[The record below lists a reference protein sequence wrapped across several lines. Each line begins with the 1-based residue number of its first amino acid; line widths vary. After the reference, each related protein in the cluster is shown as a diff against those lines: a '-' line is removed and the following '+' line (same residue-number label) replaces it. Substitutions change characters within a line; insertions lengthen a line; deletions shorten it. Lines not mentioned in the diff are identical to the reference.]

1 MKRCIIVHCWEG
13 YPNYCWYPWVKK
25 ELEKKNFQV
34 IIPEM
39 PDTNNPKLNE
49 WLPKLKDS
57 VKEPDNELY
66 LVGHS
71 LGCITILRYLESLK
85 EDIKIAGVIM
95 VAGFV
100 DNLGYKEIESF
111 FQTPINYEKI
121 RKHANKFVAI
131 HSDNDP
137 YVSLDNGDIFKKK
150 LGAKVIIKKNMNH
163 FSGEIENEESCI
175 KLPDVIKSI
184 LV

>member
-1 MKRCIIVHCWEG
+1 MKRCVLVHCWEG

-25 ELEKKNFQV
+25 ELEKKGFQV
-34 IIPEM
+34 IVPEM
-39 PDTNNPKLNE
+39 PNTNNPKIKE
-49 WLPKLKDS
+49 WLPKLKEA
-57 VKEPDNELY
+57 VKEPDSNLY

-85 EDIKIAGVIM
+85 KDIKVAGVIM

-100 DNLGYKEIESF
+100 DSLGYKEIESF
-111 FQTPINYEKI
+111 FQKPINYSKI
-121 RKHANKFVAI
+121 KKHANKFIAI

-137 YVSLDNGDIFKKK
+137 HVSLDNSNIFKKK

-163 FSGEIENEESCI
+163 FSGEIENEEACT
-175 KLPDVIKSI
+175 KLPDVTKSI
-184 LV
+184 L